1 MSATT
6 GNTYA
11 SFGRIFRVERV
22 PPSNQWWAAGHARGM
37 RPMYLDRLGSRNTK
51 EAMQATLDCW
61 AKSRGINPIH
71 HEERKL
77 THAHA

>member
-1 MSATT
+1 
-6 GNTYA
+6 
-11 SFGRIFRVERV
+11 
-22 PPSNQWWAAGHARGM
+22 
-37 RPMYLDRLGSRNTK
+37 
-51 EAMQATLDCW
+51 MQATLDCW